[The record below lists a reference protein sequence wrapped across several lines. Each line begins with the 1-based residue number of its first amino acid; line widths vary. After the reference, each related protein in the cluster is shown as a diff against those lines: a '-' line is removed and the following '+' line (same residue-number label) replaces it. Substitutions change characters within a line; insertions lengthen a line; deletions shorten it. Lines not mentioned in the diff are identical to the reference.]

1 MLHQQHECLG
11 ENRTGKKMFFDV
23 TVLHIDESVV
33 SPTRTWHRLGHCLH
47 KRSECIKPFSGIAC
61 NSRQIWFPIVRRR
74 SAGPHLT

>member
-33 SPTRTWHRLGHCLH
+33 SPTRTLHRLSHYSL
-47 KRSECIKPFSGIAC
+47 
-61 NSRQIWFPIVRRR
+61 
-74 SAGPHLT
+74 